1 MATTIEKHAEKA
13 SDSITPSPDNATDF
27 EVAEVKSITLRDADE
42 ALTFLSNHPQS
53 DEVAIQ
59 GQAILD
65 DPVLHEKLLR
75 KIDFTICPLLACV
88 YFLQFLDKTTLSYTA
103 IMGIRQDTHL
113 VGQDYSNLSMLFY
126 IGFLATEFPTQ
137 YLSQKIA
144 KYSLYLSINI
154 MIWGVVLMSHAATT
168 SFAGLAVCRT
178 LLGVFEACVAPI
190 LVMIIAMWYKKN
202 EQGRRVSYFYVMN
215 SLTQI
220 VGGAVAYGASF
231 ASSKFASWRIF
242 FIAIGAFTVVIGA
255 MVGILLPDSPV
266 KAKRF
271 TDAEK
276 VAALLRVRDN
286 QSGTQNH
293 VLKKEQVFE
302 TLKDPRV
309 WLVALATMLSSIP
322 NGGISNF
329 SSILLTTFGYSSKTS
344 LIMSMPSGAVGVI
357 TVLFTGWLS
366 DKLRDRTTVMIVAIT
381 PTILGAALM
390 IGLDPNGV
398 PKNKAGLLGASFLT
412 GTFGA
417 AFMLLL
423 AFNASNISGH
433 TKKVTTNAI
442 TLVAFAVGNILGT
455 QTFQAKQAPGYVS
468 GKASI
473 VACLSALI
481 PVIVTLRWC
490 NSRLNKKNQ
499 KNLQG
504 LSEEDRQRLKE
515 EWAWRDESDLKNPF
529 FVYTK

>member
-1 MATTIEKHAEKA
+1 MSEQDEKHATKA
-13 SDSITPSPDNATDF
+13 NDAITPTRSNPADI
-27 EVAEVKSITLRDADE
+27 EVAEIKSISLRDADE
-42 ALTFLSNHPQS
+42 AFGFLTNHPNAA
-53 DEVAIQ
+53 EIAEQ

-65 DPVLHEKLLR
+65 DPVLHAKLLR
-75 KIDFTICPLLACV
+75 KIDWTICPLLAAT

-103 IMGIRQDTHL
+103 IMGIRKDTNL

-137 YLSQKIA
+137 YLAQKVA
-144 KYSLYLSINI
+144 RYSFYLSGNI
-154 MIWGVVLMSHAATT
+154 MIWGAVLMSHAACS
-168 SFAGLAVCRT
+168 SFAGLAICRT
-178 LLGVFEACVAPI
+178 LLGVFESPVAPI
-190 LVMIIAMWYKKN
+190 LVLLISMFYRKE
-202 EQGRRVSYFYVMN
+202 EQGRRISFFYVMN
-215 SLTQI
+215 SFTQI

-231 ASSKFASWRIF
+231 ATSKFASWRIF
-242 FIAIGAFTVVIGA
+242 FLAIGALTVVVGGIIGL
-255 MVGILLPDSPV
+255 LLPDSPV

-276 VAALLRVRDN
+276 VAMLLRVRDN
-286 QSGTQNH
+286 QTGTQNH
-293 VLKKEQVFE
+293 VLKKSQVFE
-302 TLKDPRV
+302 TLRDPRI

-329 SSILLTTFGYSSKTS
+329 SSILLTTFGYDSRTA
-344 LIMSMPSGAVGVI
+344 LIMSMPSGAVGMV

-390 IGLDPNGV
+390 IGFDPTGI
-398 PKNKAGLLGASFLT
+398 PHNKAGLLAASFMT

-433 TKKVTTNAI
+433 TKKVTANAI
-442 TLVAFAVGNILGT
+442 TLVAFAVGNTLGT
-455 QTFQAKQAPGYVS
+455 QTFQAKEAPGYIS

-473 VACLSALI
+473 VACLTVLI
-481 PVIVTLRWC
+481 PVIVTLRWR
-490 NSRLNKKNQ
+490 NGRLNKKNRER
-499 KNLQG
+499 LAG
-504 LSEEDRQRLKE
+504 IGEEDQARLKE

>member
-1 MATTIEKHAEKA
+1 MAAKSEQYAEKA
-13 SDSITPSPDNATDF
+13 REFIAPAAPQDPDI
-27 EVAEVKSITLRDADE
+27 EVAEVKSISLRDADE
-42 ALTFLSNHPQS
+42 ALAFLSNHPDA
-53 DEVAIQ
+53 DEVTIHA
-59 GQAILD
+59 QAILD
-65 DPVLHEKLLR
+65 DPIRQAKLLR
-75 KIDFTICPLLACV
+75 KIDLTICPLLAAC

-137 YLSQKIA
+137 YLAQKVA
-144 KYSLYLSINI
+144 KYSLYLGVNI
-154 MIWGVVLMSHAATT
+154 MLWGVVLMCHAATS
-168 SFAGLAVCRT
+168 SFAGLAICRT

-190 LVMIIAMWYKKN
+190 LVIIIAMFYRKQ
-202 EQGRRVSYFYVMN
+202 EQGRRVSFFYVMN
-215 SLTQI
+215 SFTQI
-220 VGGAVAYGASF
+220 VGGAIAYGASF
-231 ASSKFASWRIF
+231 ATSKFASWRIF
-242 FIAIGAFTVVIGA
+242 FLAIGALTVVMGA
-255 MVGILLPDSPV
+255 IVGLFLPDSPV

-271 TDAEK
+271 SDAEK
-276 VAALLRVRDN
+276 VAMLLRVRDN

-293 VLKKEQVFE
+293 ILKKSQVFE
-302 TLKDPRV
+302 TLRDPRV

-329 SSILLTTFGYSSKTS
+329 SSILLTTFGYDARFS
-344 LIMSMPSGAVGVI
+344 LIMSMPAGAVGVV

-390 IGLDPNGV
+390 IGFDPTGV
-398 PKNKAGLLGASFLT
+398 PHNKAGLLGASFLT

-433 TKKVTTNAI
+433 TKKVTANAI
-442 TLVAFAVGNILGT
+442 TMVAFAVGNILGT
-455 QTFQAKQAPGYVS
+455 QTFQAKQAPGYIG

-473 VACLSALI
+473 VACLTVLI
-481 PVIVTLRWC
+481 PVIFVLRWR
-490 NSRLNKKNQ
+490 NGYLNRKNERRLE
-499 KNLQG
+499 G
-504 LSEEDRQRLKE
+504 LGEEEKMRLKQ

>member
-1 MATTIEKHAEKA
+1 MSLDDKYTEKT
-13 SDSITPSPDNATDF
+13 SDAITPSPDQHDVDF
-27 EVAEVKSITLRDADE
+27 EVAEAKSISLQDADE
-42 ALTFLSNHPQS
+42 ALAFLSNHPDGDS
-53 DEVAIQ
+53 IAAQ

-65 DPVLHEKLLR
+65 DPVLHAKLLR
-75 KIDFTICPLLACV
+75 KIDLAICPLLALT

-103 IMGIRQDTHL
+103 IMGMRQDTHL

-126 IGFLATEFPTQ
+126 IGFLVTEFPTQ
-137 YLSQKIA
+137 YLSQRIA
-144 KYSLYLSINI
+144 KYSLYLSMNI
-154 MIWGVVLMSHAATT
+154 MIWGVVLMCHAACT

-190 LVMIIAMWYKKN
+190 LVIIISMWYRKN
-202 EQGRRVSYFYVMN
+202 EQGRRISWFYVMN

-242 FIAIGAFTVVIGA
+242 FLAIGALTVVIGA
-255 MVGILLPDSPV
+255 IVGLLLPDSPV

-276 VAALLRVRDN
+276 VAALLRVQDN

-293 VLKKEQVFE
+293 VLKKDQVFE
-302 TLKDPRV
+302 TLKDTRI

-329 SSILLTTFGYSSKTS
+329 SSILLTTFGYTSKFS
-344 LIMSMPSGAVGVI
+344 LIMSMPAGAVGVV

-366 DKLRDRTTVMIVAIT
+366 DKLGDRTTVMVVAIT

-390 IGLDPNGV
+390 IGFDPAGV
-398 PKNKAGLLGASFLT
+398 PHNKAGLLGASFLT

-423 AFNASNISGH
+423 AYNASNISGH
-433 TKKVTTNAI
+433 TKKVTANAI

-455 QTFQAKQAPGYVS
+455 QTFQAKQAPGYIG

-473 VACLSALI
+473 IACLTALI
-481 PVIVTLRWC
+481 PVIIVLRWR
-490 NSRLNKKNQ
+490 NSRLNKRNEK
-499 KNLQG
+499 KLAG
-504 LSEEDRQRLKE
+504 LGEDELQRLKE